1 MKPKKIR
8 AVIIDDELF
17 ARENLKLLITE
28 HCTNIE
34 IVGEGDG
41 LESALKVITAC
52 SPDLVFLDIRMPS
65 GAEGFELLDMIP
77 NKTFKVIFITAFKD
91 YAIKAFKSNAIDYLL
106 KPVDIDE
113 LQEAVNK
120 LANFNN
126 TSNIDFENY
135 LERLKTLTKE
145 MVIKKEKIAISHQ
158 KGIKIVYQKDIIRLN
173 AEGNCTMLYF
183 INGNHFLD
191 TRTLKVY
198 ENLLDHNLFYRI
210 HKSHII
216 NLNYITDYIN
226 ENGSVVK
233 LKNGDEIPI
242 SRSKISEFTSL
253 LKSNQ

>member
-1 MKPKKIR
+1 MKKIR

-17 ARENLKLLITE
+17 ARENLKLLVNE
-28 HCTNIE
+28 HCPIIE
-34 IVGEGDG
+34 VVGEGDD
-41 LESALKVITAC
+41 LASAFKVITEN

-77 NKTFKVIFITAFKD
+77 KKSFKVIFITAFKD
-91 YAIKAFKSNAIDYLL
+91 YAIKAFKANAIDYLL

-113 LQEAVNK
+113 LKEAVTKSSLNM
-120 LANFNN
+120 N
-126 TSNIDFENY
+126 TPNIDFEGY
-135 LERLKTLTKE
+135 LQRLQNLTKE
-145 MVIKKEKIAISHQ
+145 MGVKKEKIAISHQ
-158 KGIKIVYQKDIIRLN
+158 KGIKIVYQKNILRLK

-183 INGNHFLD
+183 INGDHFLD

-198 ENLLDHNLFYRI
+198 EELLDIDLFYRI

-233 LKNGDEIPI
+233 LKNGEEIPV
-242 SRSKISEFTSL
+242 SRSKISDFTSL

>member
-1 MKPKKIR
+1 MTMKKIR
-8 AVIIDDELF
+8 AVIIDDEFF
-17 ARENLKLLITE
+17 ARENLKLLINE
-28 HCTNIE
+28 HCPIIE

-41 LESALKVITAC
+41 LESALEVINH
-52 SPDLVFLDIRMPS
+52 SNPDLVFLDIRMPS

-77 NKTFKVIFITAFKD
+77 NKSFKVIFITAFKD
-91 YAIKAFKSNAIDYLL
+91 YAIKAFKANAIDYFL
-106 KPVDIDE
+106 KLVDIEE
-113 LQEAVNK
+113 LKDAVSK
-120 LANFNN
+120 SSSMQ
-126 TSNIDFENY
+126 TSNNIDFNNY
-135 LERLKTLTKE
+135 IKRLHNLTNDLG
-145 MVIKKEKIAISHQ
+145 VKKEKLAISHQ
-158 KGIKIVYQKDIIRLN
+158 KGIKIVYQKDILRLN

-191 TRTLKVY
+191 TRTLKIY
-198 ENLLDHNLFYRI
+198 ENLLDSNQFYRT

-242 SRSKISEFTSL
+242 SRSKITEFTTL

>member
-1 MKPKKIR
+1 MKKIR

-17 ARENLKLLITE
+17 ARENLKLLVNE
-28 HCTNIE
+28 HCPIIE
-34 IVGEGDG
+34 VVGEGDD
-41 LESALKVITAC
+41 LESAFKVITEKE
-52 SPDLVFLDIRMPS
+52 PDLVFLDIRMPS

-77 NKTFKVIFITAFKD
+77 NKSFKVIFITAFKD
-91 YAIKAFKSNAIDYLL
+91 YAIKAFKANAIDYLL

-113 LQEAVNK
+113 LKEAVTKSSLNMS
-120 LANFNN
+120 AP
-126 TSNIDFENY
+126 NIDFESY
-135 LERLKTLTKE
+135 LQRLQNLTKE
-145 MVIKKEKIAISHQ
+145 MGVKKEKIAISHQ
-158 KGIKIVYQKDIIRLN
+158 KGIKIVYQKNILRLK

-183 INGNHFLD
+183 INGDHFLD
-191 TRTLKVY
+191 TRTLKIY
-198 ENLLDHNLFYRI
+198 EELLDIDLFYRI

-233 LKNGDEIPI
+233 LKNGEEIPV